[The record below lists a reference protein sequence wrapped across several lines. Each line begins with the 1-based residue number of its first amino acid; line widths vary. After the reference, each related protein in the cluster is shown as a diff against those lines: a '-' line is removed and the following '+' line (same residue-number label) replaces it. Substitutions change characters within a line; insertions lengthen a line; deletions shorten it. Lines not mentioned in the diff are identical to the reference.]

1 MRILVCIKQVPD
13 DDAPVA
19 PDAHGTGWRAAE
31 GADWRINRYDEHA
44 LEEALRIREAVPA
57 TRIDA
62 VTAGPP
68 RIRTALRRALEM
80 GADEGIHILSEDE
93 PSPMPSE
100 TSVLLAAWAG
110 GRGYDL
116 ILAGTLSED
125 DMHGQTGPMLAA
137 RLGWPWATSVIRLD
151 ILPEAEAAAGC
162 PSLRVEREMEGGRR
176 EILTIRLPALVA
188 VQTGINRPRYPALSH
203 VLRARSQ
210 AITEVPASTLPT
222 PEVRERSLRVS
233 PPPAPSCCFLE
244 GSPDEKARELLRILH
259 DRSLL

>member
-1 MRILVCIKQVPD
+1 MKILVCIKQVPD

-19 PDAHGTGWRAAE
+19 PNDSGTRWRAAE
-31 GADWRINRYDEHA
+31 GADWRANRYDEHA
-44 LEEALRIREAVPA
+44 LEEALRIREAIPG

-62 VTAGPP
+62 VSAGPP
-68 RIRTALRRALEM
+68 RVRAALRRALEM
-80 GADEGIHILSEDE
+80 GADEGILILMEEDAN
-93 PSPMPSE
+93 PMPSE
-100 TSVLLAAWAG
+100 ISALLATWAE

-137 RLGWPWATSVIRLD
+137 RLDWPWATSAVRLD
-151 ILPEAEAAAGC
+151 VRPGEQAGLEGPC
-162 PSLRVEREMEGGRR
+162 IVVEREMEGGRR
-176 EILTIRLPALVA
+176 EILAIRLPAVVA

-210 AITEVPASTLPT
+210 GLTEVPADTLPA
-222 PEVRERSLRVS
+222 PEIRERSLRVS
-233 PPPAPSCCFLE
+233 APPAASCRFLE
-244 GSPDEKARELLRILH
+244 GTTEEKAMELLRILR

>member
-1 MRILVCIKQVPD
+1 MKVLVCIKQVPD

-19 PDAHGTGWRAAE
+19 PDESGTRWRAAE

-44 LEEALRIREAVPA
+44 LEEALRIREAIPG

-62 VTAGPP
+62 VSAGPP
-68 RIRTALRRALEM
+68 RVRTTLRRALET
-80 GADEGIHILSEDE
+80 GADEGIHILIGEDR
-93 PSPMPSE
+93 SPMPSE
-100 TSVLLAAWAG
+100 ISALLAAWAG

-137 RLGWPWATSVIRLD
+137 YLDWPWATSAIRLD
-151 ILPEAEAAAGC
+151 VHPEGQAGVEG
-162 PSLRVEREMEGGRR
+162 PSIGVEREMEGGRR
-176 EILTIRLPALVA
+176 EILMIRLPAVVA

-210 AITEVPASTLPT
+210 GLTEVPAGALPA
-222 PEVRERSLRVS
+222 PEIRERPRQVS
-233 PPPAPSCCFLE
+233 APPPASCRFLE
-244 GSPDEKARELLRILH
+244 GTTEEKARELLRILH
-259 DRSLL
+259 ERSLL